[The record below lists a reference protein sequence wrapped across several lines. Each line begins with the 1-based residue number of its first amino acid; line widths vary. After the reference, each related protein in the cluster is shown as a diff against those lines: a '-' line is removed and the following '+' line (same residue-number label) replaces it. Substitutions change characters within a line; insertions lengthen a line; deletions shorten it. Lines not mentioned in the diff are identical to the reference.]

1 MYADSTRKQFPD
13 FFTAKGPIQTNTVPL
28 KMKNNLYWMSVVMN
42 EDEANTYQQTYVKS
56 YDDNEEGLLDCGDI
70 EDSYDINLTKSG
82 KFMTSFYVPS
92 SLLSYVIG
100 ARGVRLKGLQR
111 STNTLIKVPK
121 PNEKGDVKITGDTE
135 RNVASARTQ
144 LSMIVMKQKDKLPI
158 SHFVSIPMNTH
169 DIKEKLMQF
178 QEKILQQPPKGVT
191 PSIFQKP
198 EKLHLTISTLT
209 LADDEELKTAKEVL
223 RRCYDDLI
231 SAYFSKNKKLEVVL
245 QGLEIMNDDPSE
257 VNVLYGSV
265 HVADRSQR
273 EKLQEIADKI
283 AEYYYRSGLA
293 RRQYDRVKLH
303 VTLMNTRFR
312 NVDEKQE
319 NFDAG
324 QILEQFRDYRF
335 GFVVFDNIHL
345 SVRFTSG
352 DDQYYEPAMIIK
364 L

>member
-1 MYADSTRKQFPD
+1 MYADSRKQFPD
-13 FFTAKGPIQTNTVPL
+13 FFTAKGPIQTNVVPL
-28 KMKNNLYWMSVVMN
+28 KMKNNLYWMSVVIN
-42 EDEANTYQQTYVKS
+42 EGEAHAYQQTHLKS

-92 SLLSYVIG
+92 SLLSYIIG

-121 PNEKGDVKITGDTE
+121 PNEKGDVKVTGDTE

-144 LSMIVMKQKDKLPI
+144 LLMIVMKQKDKLPI
-158 SHFVSIPMNTH
+158 SHFVSIPMNPNS
-169 DIKEKLMQF
+169 IREKLTQF
-178 QEKILQQPPKGVT
+178 QEQILQHPPKGVT

-198 EKLHLTISTLT
+198 EKLHLTICTLT
-209 LADDEELKTAKEVL
+209 LVDEEEIKTAKEVL
-223 RRCYDDLI
+223 QRCYDEVI
-231 SAYFSKNKKLEVVL
+231 SSSVKNEKMEIVL

-257 VNVLYGSV
+257 VNVLYGTV
-265 HVADRSQR
+265 HIAERNKR

-312 NVDEKQE
+312 NADEKPE
-319 NFDAG
+319 NFDG
-324 QILEQFRDYRF
+324 RQILEQFGDYRF
-335 GFVVFDNIHL
+335 GAVVFDNIQL
-345 SVRFTSG
+345 SVRFTTG